1 MDICSPF
8 NALTHSSLVS
18 LLISWPP
25 MARIW
30 SPSTIPPQLQPA
42 LNCPMREEYEVS
54 IDQLEE
60 SLRSVLSNERRV

>member
-8 NALTHSSLVS
+8 KALTHSSLVS

-42 LNCPMREEYEVS
+42 LNCPMRGEYEVS
-54 IDQLEE
+54 IDQ
-60 SLRSVLSNERRV
+60 